1 MKKELSD
8 VKLLCEG
15 KTFDCHKLVLV
26 CQSDVFE
33 AMLKKETKMVE
44 SESAEVKIEDTK
56 AETLE
61 NMIYF
66 MYHDKVDEKKI
77 NSNLLILADRYN
89 VKSLTSMCI
98 QYLEE
103 NLSLENALDVLTAAN
118 LTSKKDLFDAA
129 AKFVFENKQSV
140 VKTEAWKELSENH
153 PDLIVKIM
161 KAMLNFE

>member
-44 SESAEVKIEDTK
+44 SESAEVKIEKTK

-77 NSNLLILADRYN
+77 NSDLLILADRFN
-89 VKSLTSMCI
+89 VKSLTFICI
-98 QYLEE
+98 EYLEE
-103 NLSLENALDVLTAAN
+103 NLSLENALDVLAAAH
-118 LTSKKDLFDAA
+118 LTSKKDLFHVTAN
-129 AKFVFENKQSV
+129 FVYEYKENV
-140 VKTEAWKELSENH
+140 VKTDAWKELSEDH
-153 PDLIVKIM
+153 PDLIFKIM